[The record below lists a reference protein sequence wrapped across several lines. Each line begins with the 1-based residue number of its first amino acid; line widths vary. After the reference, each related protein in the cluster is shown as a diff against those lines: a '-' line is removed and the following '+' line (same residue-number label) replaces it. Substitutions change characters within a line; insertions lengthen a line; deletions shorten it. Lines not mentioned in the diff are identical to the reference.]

1 MYYTNNSG
9 DGMSELVDS
18 FVTNVTTWLVS
29 FGPIAGVILI
39 LLESVLPM
47 LPLSVFITLNMVS
60 YGKFLGFIIS
70 WLATVA
76 GCMSSFFLF
85 RYFFQKKL
93 YRFINKKDSEQL
105 KKIMKAISTINFS
118 NLVVLIALPFTPAFL
133 VNIAGGVSKIKVKKF
148 FLAILIG
155 KIIMV
160 YFWGYIGTSLLES
173 LTDIMVLIKVV
184 ALLLGAFIVSKIIEK
199 KLKVR

>member
-1 MYYTNNSG
+1 
-9 DGMSELVDS
+9 MSELVDS

>member
-1 MYYTNNSG
+1 
-9 DGMSELVDS
+9 MSELVDS

-47 LPLSVFITLNMVS
+47 LPLSAFITLNMVS
-60 YGKFLGFIIS
+60 Y
-70 WLATVA
+70 T

>member
-1 MYYTNNSG
+1 MK
-9 DGMSELVDS
+9 EIIDS
-18 FVTNVTTWLVS
+18 FVTNTTTWLVS
-29 FGPIAGVILI
+29 FGPIAGVLLI

-60 YGKFLGFIIS
+60 YGNLLGFLIS

-133 VNIAGGVSKIKVKKF
+133 VNIAGGVSKIKAKKF
-148 FLAILIG
+148 FLAILLG

-173 LTDIMVLIKVV
+173 LTDIIVLIKVV
-184 ALLLGAFIVSKIIEK
+184 ALLLVAFLVSKIIEK

>member
-1 MYYTNNSG
+1 
-9 DGMSELVDS
+9 MSELVDS

-70 WLATVA
+70 WLATVT

-160 YFWGYIGTSLLES
+160 YFWGYIGTSHLES

>member
-1 MYYTNNSG
+1 
-9 DGMSELVDS
+9 MSELVDS

-70 WLATVA
+70 WLATVI

>member
-1 MYYTNNSG
+1 
-9 DGMSELVDS
+9 MSELVDS

-70 WLATVA
+70 WLATVT

-184 ALLLGAFIVSKIIEK
+184 VLLLGAFIVSKIIEK